1 MPQTARYDGHA
12 DWYED
17 WNWPHA
23 EQYAAEIQEL
33 LGPGDGLCLDLGC
46 GAGHY
51 FGALAATG
59 RTVVGLDYSAD
70 QLPFARRRSRRR
82 AAVRWRHVR
91 HRGHDVAFHR
101 R

>member
-17 WNWPHA
+17 WNQPHA
-23 EQYAAEIQEL
+23 ERYAAEVLEL

-46 GAGHY
+46 GGGHY

-59 RTVVGLDYSAD
+59 RTVVGAGLLGRPVAGGA
-70 QLPFARRRSRRR
+70 PTVPVHRAGRRGRP
-82 AAVRWRHVR
+82 AVR
-91 HRGHDVAFHR
+91 
-101 R
+101 